1 MPTYITLMKWTDQG
15 IKNIKQGP
23 QRLDAAKQAIQ
34 QAGGNMRQFFLVLGE
49 YDAVSISELPDDET
63 YARFIL
69 STASQGNV
77 STTTLKAFTE
87 DEYRRIVGALP

>member
-1 MPTYITLMKWTDQG
+1 MPTYITLLKWTDQG

-34 QAGGNMRQFFLVLGE
+34 QAGGNMRQFFLVLGG

-69 STASQGNV
+69 ATAAQGNV

-87 DEYRRIVGALP
+87 DECRRIVGSLP